1 MQRALW
7 LMICALGVV
16 SILHPQHS
24 VDGYVPE
31 TDPLAQQK
39 LVQWQDIKFGLIMHW
54 GTYSVW

>member
-1 MQRALW
+1 
-7 LMICALGVV
+7 MICALGVV